1 MSLLMLGLFAVIFFI
16 YINYRDDVFIL
27 TNQRI
32 IEIEREFFF
41 IYEDRIETEYKNLR
55 DIKVQMN
62 FLGHLIDIG
71 DVYIETPG
79 GMPNIEFKS
88 VSHPFFVQD
97 KIYEIKGSKEKADEI
112 KKDNDRKEELHL

>member
-1 MSLLMLGLFAVIFFI
+1 MINIHLFMQIGALVQGAPLEAHCVLFLI
-16 YINYRDDVFIL
+16 YVNYIDDVYIL
-27 TNQRI
+27 TTHRI
-32 IEIEREFFF
+32 IEIERQFLFF
-41 IYEDRIETEYKNLR
+41 YEARTETEYKNLR

-88 VSHPFFVQD
+88 V
-97 KIYEIKGSKEKADEI
+97 
-112 KKDNDRKEELHL
+112 